1 MNTSLTTVDQAR
13 ELLYDDS
20 YNPGLLR
27 PSDPYSAPSGEEGQV
42 SQVASNGTAS
52 PPLSDS
58 RANHGQ
64 TEQGL
69 VSGGAVARHYG
80 RRIILLQRT
89 TDNYGQQTCTIG

>member
-58 RANHGQ
+58 RANHDQ
-64 TEQGL
+64 TEEGL
-69 VSGGAVARHYG
+69 ASGGAVAR
-80 RRIILLQRT
+80 QSQT
-89 TDNYGQQTCTIG
+89 TSVTNTKSVTNQKQLIEIE

>member
-69 VSGGAVARHYG
+69 VSGGAVARHWRPQTIVSLRQG
-80 RRIILLQRT
+80 RCDPIA
-89 TDNYGQQTCTIG
+89 

>member
-69 VSGGAVARHYG
+69 VSGGAVARQVVTFSSG
-80 RRIILLQRT
+80 
-89 TDNYGQQTCTIG
+89 DFFEW